1 VAAGFVVDG
10 PAGPLQIGDGSLR
23 FILGPCL
30 LESEEHALRLGSAID
45 AQLRARGARWIFK
58 ASFDKANRSSPAGAR
73 GPGVDRGL
81 EILARVRATL
91 GVPVTTDVHLPDQ
104 VAAVA
109 EVVDLV
115 QVPAFLCRQ
124 TDLLA
129 AVGACGKPAHLKKG
143 QFVAPGAMAGAL
155 AKVRASGGGGVLITE
170 RGSAFGH
177 HDLVV
182 DMRGLVE
189 LRALGAAVGMD
200 ATHAAQRPGALGDRS
215 GGQRWAVPALA
226 RAAVAV
232 GVDVLFAEVHED
244 PDRAPSDGPVMVP
257 LGALG
262 GLIDQVLAIHAA
274 VNGAPVVDLG
284 TPGAP

>member
-1 VAAGFVVDG
+1 MAANFWVGG
-10 PAGPLQIGDGSLR
+10 PTGSLQIGDGSLR

-30 LESEEHALRLGSAID
+30 LESASHALDLAAAID
-45 AQLRARGARWIFK
+45 AQLRARGAGWIFK
-58 ASFDKANRSSPAGAR
+58 ASFDKANRSSPSGAR
-73 GPGVDRGL
+73 GPGLARGL
-81 EILARVRATL
+81 QILAEVRAQL

-104 VAAVA
+104 VAEVA
-109 EVVDLV
+109 QVVDLV

-124 TDLLA
+124 TDLLW

-155 AKVRASGGGGVLITE
+155 AKLREAGGGPALITE

-177 HDLVV
+177 NDLVV

-257 LGALG
+257 LAALG

-274 VNGAPVVDLG
+274 VNSAPVVDLG
-284 TPGAP
+284 APGRG